1 MPKTFETMARVL
13 CAAALLAALA
23 LCGSAEARQNSHV
36 PTGLHAFVLRA
47 DEPVTHTFSRTPSF
61 GWNPVHGATAYQF
74 ELATSQRFTE
84 NSIVWSAKGL
94 KTPAVSVPVS
104 LPWMTGQPYSLYAHV
119 RAVMPKAAG
128 KWSDPFGFN
137 MRWTAVPTPLRP
149 DYPGLLRWTQVPG
162 ASGYMVWLVDAG
174 HWFTTRTNMADE
186 REYYTF
192 HQDPSWTGVV
202 HWRVRAMRWIYGESD
217 NGIPSVSYGPWSP
230 IYTNT
235 NPAVT
240 NGPVT
245 LNATVS
251 NVVSDASA
259 TRQHE
264 VMPAFTWSGNR
275 SIGGTTQ
282 ELYRVEVFTDEDCLN
297 VVFRGAIVGSP
308 AYVPREV
315 GPLAMPTDT
324 NGVDAARGKFLG
336 FGTEPPS
343 KSFEG
348 LDVSTNEMDVVSD
361 TGGNNTGLP
370 GSQVVKPAK
379 VDLWDSDWS
388 GGRYYW
394 TVIPV
399 SAVADDPITTSLTNA
414 TVIGATTITVDDA
427 TGISAGDNLDIG
439 PTPEHAVVK
448 AVNNNDLTLVTPLT
462 SAHSAGESVVR
473 EGGGVKYWDTE
484 LTQDACASGRVL
496 TFGKSSDPAV
506 TGQSAPFASGLSPE
520 GKLVAAANSTPKFYG
535 APLIAWQPTVATDE
549 YEVQWSHKKYPWR
562 TVGKQLTPAT
572 SLTLPLAPGT
582 WYYRVRGLDFLIS
595 GSKPQLSWS
604 DPVKL
609 VVTKPRFRVVH

>member
-1 MPKTFETMARVL
+1 MARVRF
-13 CAAALLAALA
+13 AAALLAALV
-23 LCGSAEARQNSHV
+23 LCGVADARPTSTA

-47 DEPVTHTFSRTPSF
+47 DEPVAHTFSRTPSF
-61 GWNPVHGATAYQF
+61 GWNPVRGALAYQF
-74 ELATSQRFTE
+74 ELSTSQRFTE

-94 KTPAVSVPVS
+94 KTPAVSVRAS

-119 RAVMPKAAG
+119 RAVTRKGAG
-128 KWSDPFGFN
+128 KWGDPFGFN

-149 DYPGLLRWTQVPG
+149 DYPGLLRWNTVPG
-162 ASGYMVWLVDAG
+162 ASGYVVWLVDAG

-192 HQDPSWTGVV
+192 HQDPLWTGVV
-202 HWRVRAMRWIYGESD
+202 HWRVRAMRWIYGESE

-235 NPAVT
+235 NPPVT
-240 NGPVT
+240 NGPLT

-251 NVVSDASA
+251 KVVSDASA
-259 TRQHE
+259 SRQHE
-264 VMPAFTWSGNR
+264 IMPAFTWSGNR
-275 SIGGTTQ
+275 SIWGTTH
-282 ELYRVEVFTDEDCLN
+282 ELYRVQVFTDEDCLN
-297 VVFRGAIVGSP
+297 PVFRGAIVGSP
-308 AYVPREV
+308 AYVPREI

-324 NGVDAARGKFLG
+324 NGVDLAREKFLG

-348 LDVSTNEMDVVSD
+348 LDVTTNEMDVVSD
-361 TGGNNTGLP
+361 TGGKNTGLP
-370 GSQVVKPAK
+370 GLQVVKPAK

-399 SAVADDPITTSLTNA
+399 SAVADDPITTSLTNSA
-414 TVIGATTITVDDA
+414 ALGATTITVEDA

-439 PTPEHAVVK
+439 PMPEHAVVK
-448 AVNNNDLTLVTPLT
+448 AISNNDITLVTPLT
-462 SAHSAGESVVR
+462 SAHSVGELVVR

-484 LTQDACASGRVL
+484 LTQDACASARVL
-496 TFGKSSDPAV
+496 TFGKSSEPAV

-520 GKLVAAANSTPKFYG
+520 GKLVAAASSTPKFYG
-535 APLIAWQPTVATDE
+535 SPLVAWQPTVATDE

-562 TVGKQLTPAT
+562 AVGKLLTPAT
-572 SLTLPLAPGT
+572 SLTLPLSPGT
-582 WYYRVRGLDFLIS
+582 WYYRVRGLDFLMS
-595 GSKPQLSWS
+595 GSKPQLTWS

-609 VVTKPRFRVVH
+609 VVTKPRFRVVR